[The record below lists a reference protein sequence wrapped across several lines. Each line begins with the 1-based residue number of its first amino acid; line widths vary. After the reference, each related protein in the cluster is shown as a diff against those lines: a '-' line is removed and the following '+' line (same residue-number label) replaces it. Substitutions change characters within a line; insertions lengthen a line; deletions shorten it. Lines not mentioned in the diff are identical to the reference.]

1 MSTTCDMF
9 YAYEEKYMLLTVRNL
24 TKAYGAITVLSDVS
38 FTIPSLR
45 VFRIVVDMQLAI
57 R

>member
-1 MSTTCDMF
+1 
-9 YAYEEKYMLLTVRNL
+9 MLLTVRNL